1 MSVLASM
8 KLQTIKSRGWI
19 VFAHDIF
26 MAALSF
32 VLAVYMRLDF
42 WIIEIYSGTWLSA
55 CALFTFI
62 AAVVFWASGLYR
74 GVWRYASLN
83 DLWAIIRAVSLTVV
97 IFAFLM
103 FIWVRLEDLPRSV
116 LVIDW
121 FVLMALLGGPRF
133 IYRLMKDRRLGAQLP
148 THADQIPVL
157 LVGAGDGAELFLRAL
172 RQVDQTIYHPIGI
185 ISENSGRVGRE
196 IHGVQVLDRL
206 ENLNELITQLKSR
219 SIMPQRLIL
228 TKDDLDGPRLR
239 KLVAA
244 AGDLGLTVAR
254 IPKLTDLKAGVA
266 DKLEVK
272 PVAIEDLLGRA
283 QVPLNRD
290 AMAQLVQGKRVIVTG
305 AGGSIGAELV
315 RQIAAL
321 NPETLMLFDHAE
333 FALYRID
340 LELSETFGSVNRRAV
355 IGDVRNE
362 AHLARLFE
370 DLKPEI
376 VFHAAALKHVP
387 MVEDNILEGLA
398 TNVLGTINVADAC
411 LRHDVSLMVMI
422 STDKA
427 VNPTNV
433 MGASKRLAECY
444 CQAND
449 LARAEQE
456 NIQTTRFITVRFGN
470 VLGSTGS
477 VVPLFQRQ
485 LEQGGPIT
493 VTDKRMTRYFMTI
506 REAVELVLQAAALSA
521 SESGDEVPPGNICVL
536 EMGEPVK
543 IVDLARQMIRL
554 AGLEP
559 DKDIR
564 IDVVGIR
571 PGEKLFEEIFH
582 GSEPLVPTQSAGILL
597 AAPRTA
603 DLTAIKAVMAR
614 LKQACD
620 GFNLPDA
627 LDAIRELVP
636 EFSGYTP
643 GHKGQS
649 DGPSFID

>member
-1 MSVLASM
+1 M
-8 KLQTIKSRGWI
+8 KLQNIRSRGWI
-19 VFAHDIF
+19 VFVHDIL
-26 MAALSF
+26 MTALSF

-42 WIIEIYSGTWLSA
+42 WIIEIYRGTWLPA
-55 CALFTFI
+55 CALFTVI
-62 AAVVFWASGLYR
+62 AGVVFWASGLYR
-74 GVWRYASLN
+74 GIWRYASLN
-83 DLWAIIRAVSLTVV
+83 DLWAITRAVSLTVV
-97 IFAFLM
+97 IFAFVM
-103 FIWVRLEDLPRSV
+103 FIWVRLEELPRSV
-116 LVIDW
+116 LVIEW

-133 IYRLMKDRRLGAQLP
+133 IYRLIKDRRLGTESP
-148 THADQIPVL
+148 THAEQIPVL

-172 RQVDQTIYHPIGI
+172 RQVGQTVYHPLGI
-185 ISENSGRVGRE
+185 ISENSSRVGRE
-196 IHGVQVLDRL
+196 IHGVQVLGRL
-206 ENLNELITQLKSR
+206 ENIEELIAQLKS
-219 SIMPQRLIL
+219 SGVMPQRLIL
-228 TKDDLDGPRLR
+228 TKDDLDVSRLR
-239 KLVAA
+239 KLVEV
-244 AGDLGLTVAR
+244 AGDQGLTVAR
-254 IPKLTDLKAGVA
+254 IPKLTDLKAGIA

-272 PVAIEDLLGRA
+272 PVAIEDLLGRP
-283 QVPLNRD
+283 QVPLDRD
-290 AMAQLVQGKRVIVTG
+290 AMGRLVQGKRVLVTG
-305 AGGSIGAELV
+305 AGGSIGAELA

-321 NPETLMLFDHAE
+321 KPEILTLFDHAE

-340 LELSETFGSVNRRAV
+340 LELRETFGSVNRRAV
-355 IGDVRNE
+355 IGDVRND
-362 AHLARLFE
+362 AHLARLFG

-387 MVEDNILEGLA
+387 LVENNILEGLA

-411 LRHDVSLMVMI
+411 LQNEASLMVMI

-427 VNPTNV
+427 VNPTNI

-449 LARAEQE
+449 LARTTQE
-456 NIQTTRFITVRFGN
+456 KARATRFITVRFGN

-506 REAVELVLQAAALSA
+506 REAVELVLQAAVLSNKG
-521 SESGDEVPPGNICVL
+521 SGDEVPPGNICVL
-536 EMGEPVK
+536 DMGEPVK
-543 IVDLARQMIRL
+543 IIDLARQMIRL

-559 DKDIR
+559 DKDIS
-564 IDVVGIR
+564 IDIVGIR

-582 GSEPLVPTQSAGILL
+582 GSEPLLPTQSAGILL

-603 DLTAIKAVMAR
+603 DIDAIKAVMTR

-636 EFSGYTP
+636 EFSGYKN
-643 GHKGQS
+643 GYSSRS
-649 DGPSFID
+649 DGPHFID